1 MNIKELKKNIEEL
14 NIPKRRYS
22 INGDI
27 SSDIYILQEV
37 HTYWET
43 FYIDERGGENDYH
56 RFDNE
61 HDACVYFLEELKTE
75 KKYLRYQNGT
85 LTAGI
90 NREFQ
95 GEWRD
100 VAMDEIEKAAK
111 RGDASAMRD
120 KKIIKRFG
128 KKIIENERR
137 QKYGRQNIYYVK
149 DI

>member
-1 MNIKELKKNIEEL
+1 MRKLLTKMFRNIKEGTDNNEYKRAEKNIEEL

-75 KKYLRYQNGT
+75 KKYLRY
-85 LTAGI
+85 
-90 NREFQ
+90 
-95 GEWRD
+95 
-100 VAMDEIEKAAK
+100 
-111 RGDASAMRD
+111 
-120 KKIIKRFG
+120 
-128 KKIIENERR
+128 
-137 QKYGRQNIYYVK
+137 
-149 DI
+149 

>member
-75 KKYLRYQNGT
+75 KKYLRYQN
-85 LTAGI
+85 
-90 NREFQ
+90 
-95 GEWRD
+95 
-100 VAMDEIEKAAK
+100 
-111 RGDASAMRD
+111 
-120 KKIIKRFG
+120 
-128 KKIIENERR
+128 
-137 QKYGRQNIYYVK
+137 
-149 DI
+149 

>member
-1 MNIKELKKNIEEL
+1 MRKLLTKMFRNIKEGTDNNEYKRAEKNIEEI

-100 VAMDEIEKAAK
+100 VAMDEIEKVAK
-111 RGDASAMRD
+111 RGDASARRA
-120 KKIIKRFG
+120 KKLLKDLVKR
-128 KKIIENERR
+128 
-137 QKYGRQNIYYVK
+137 
-149 DI
+149 

>member
-1 MNIKELKKNIEEL
+1 MRKLLTKMFRNIKEGTDNNEYKRAEKNIEEL

-100 VAMDEIEKAAK
+100 VAMDEIEKVAK
-111 RGDASAMRD
+111 RGDASARRA
-120 KKIIKRFG
+120 KKLLKDLVKR
-128 KKIIENERR
+128 
-137 QKYGRQNIYYVK
+137 
-149 DI
+149 